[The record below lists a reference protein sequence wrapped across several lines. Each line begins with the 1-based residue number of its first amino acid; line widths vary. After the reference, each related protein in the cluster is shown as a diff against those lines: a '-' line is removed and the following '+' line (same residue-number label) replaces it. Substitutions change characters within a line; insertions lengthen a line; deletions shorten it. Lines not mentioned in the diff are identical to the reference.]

1 MVTLQLHLYPF
12 LGHPVDLLEA
22 ASFEIHRP
30 SVELARMSASH
41 IKIRESVSERERRGE
56 HIQFS
61 QRGLFAR
68 RGLFEE
74 RRCGS
79 WGREG
84 LMSLVYLRLARGA
97 MERRGWID
105 RVTVGKV
112 IWCSTIGR
120 RRRRR
125 RR

>member
-1 MVTLQLHLYPF
+1 MVAPRELKLCAWANGHTVVTLQLHLHPF

-22 ASFEIHRP
+22 ASFEIRRP

-41 IKIRESVSERERRGE
+41 IKIRESVSERERERE

-61 QRGLFAR
+61 PRGLFAR

-84 LMSLVYLRLARGA
+84 LMSLVYLRLAQGA
-97 MERRGWID
+97 MERRVD
-105 RVTVGKV
+105 R
-112 IWCSTIGR
+112 
-120 RRRRR
+120 
-125 RR
+125 